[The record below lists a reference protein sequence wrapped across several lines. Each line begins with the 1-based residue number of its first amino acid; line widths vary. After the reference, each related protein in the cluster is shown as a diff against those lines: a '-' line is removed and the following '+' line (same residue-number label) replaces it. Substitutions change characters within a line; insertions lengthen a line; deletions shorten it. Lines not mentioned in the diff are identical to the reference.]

1 MPRVRDSQTSQCV
14 SLSSYGELHDVGSV
28 PPEVLRAIALGIG
41 TRNYHSIVET
51 TADAFGLSKSRIS
64 ALVVEQT
71 AEAYKHLQERSLGN
85 RNMVALMID
94 GKTFQREQI
103 IVALGYDADGVRH
116 VLDMIQ
122 ASTENSR
129 AVGEMLRKL
138 VRRGFKNRQRHTGRL
153 RRWQGYHRCH

>member
-1 MPRVRDSQTSQCV
+1 M
-14 SLSSYGELHDVGSV
+14 
-28 PPEVLRAIALGIG
+28 
-41 TRNYHSIVET
+41 
-51 TADAFGLSKSRIS
+51 
-64 ALVVEQT
+64 VEQT